1 MVSKKTTKKATKKVA
16 KKSIKKSVKSS
27 TKKSSNL
34 KSNGPDINN
43 YNLDSLV
50 PQKTNSLPTE
60 LDKVIA
66 QIPQDQKEKLENI
79 KVIIEKFKD
88 KIVPR
93 LEGYVMGISLLPPS
107 TEKDAEEGEDPK
119 EVAERV
125 NVLVLIDDNTVKR
138 IGKEELQEKIQ
149 KIAFDLAKPINK
161 TLHPRVLLLSDL
173 WQQCYDAKYEPLQ
186 MIAMGA
192 IVYDTGMLQ
201 AIKIA
206 EVHKSMVLKKFEKYI
221 VSYVLAGSL
230 TQGKATPESDVD
242 VFIVIDDTDVKKMT
256 RVELQDKLR
265 AIIVGMGMEA
275 GQMTGIQNKINIQV
289 YILTSFWESVKDAN
303 PVIFTLLRHGVPFYD
318 RGVFMPWKQ
327 LLEMGRIKP
336 SPEAIEMFMQ
346 SGSQFMERIYMK
358 IRDIVMEDLFWALLT
373 PSQAALMMYGV
384 PPPTPKEAPQ
394 VMTDILV
401 KKEKLLEPEYVK
413 TLEQVLKIRKDIEH
427 GIRKKVTGKEM
438 DEMVTKADKYL
449 NRLEKLF
456 KEIEDRKQG
465 EQVLGMY
472 ENSITIVRDALR
484 LEGFDKVDDRDIEKL
499 FKEHFIH
506 KGVFPEHFKRI
517 FGAIIKGKKDY
528 DSGKLTKAE
537 VTLILKDSKE
547 FSKALIEYIQRKRGR
562 EIERARIKVKYG
574 NTFGEVV
581 LLGDKAYI
589 IQDLDSEDR
598 RITKANVHKNGG
610 LKEVEDVS
618 LEEFEEALMRA
629 EVPPKVFLK
638 TELFEDLKKIFG
650 EDLEILV
657 NN

>member
-1 MVSKKTTKKATKKVA
+1 MVA
-16 KKSIKKSVKSS
+16 KKS
-27 TKKSSNL
+27 TKKSSL
-34 KSNGPDINN
+34 KKSSKKSSSSKNKSKSISPDLNN
-43 YNLDSLV
+43 YKVDIPV
-50 PQKTNSLPTE
+50 PSDKSKGSTE
-60 LDKVIA
+60 LDKVIS

-79 KVIIEKFKD
+79 KVMIETFKD

-119 EVAERV
+119 EVSQRV
-125 NVLVLIDDNTVKR
+125 NVLVLIDDSNSTR
-138 IGKEELQEKIQ
+138 ISKEELHEKIQ
-149 KIAFDLAKPINK
+149 KIAFDLAKPIDK
-161 TLHPRVLLLSDL
+161 TLHPQILLLSNL
-173 WQQCYDAKYEPLQ
+173 WQQCYDGKYEPLQ
-186 MIAMGA
+186 LIAMGA

-201 AIKIA
+201 AVKIA

-221 VSYVLAGSL
+221 VSYVLSGSL

-336 SPEAIEMFMQ
+336 SQEAIEMFMQ

-373 PSQAALMMYGV
+373 PSQAALMMYGI
-384 PPPTPKEAPQ
+384 PPPTPKEAPK

-413 TLEQVLKIRKDIEH
+413 TLEQVLTIRKEIEH
-427 GIRKKVTGKEM
+427 GNRKKVTGKEM
-438 DEMVTKADKYL
+438 DALVTKADKYL

-465 EQVLGMY
+465 EQVLNMY
-472 ENSITIVRDALR
+472 ESTITIIRDALR
-484 LEGFDKVDDRDIEKL
+484 LEGIEKVEDKEIEKL
-499 FKEHFIH
+499 FRERFVQ
-506 KGVFPEHFKRI
+506 KGIFPEHFKRI
-517 FGAIIKGKKDY
+517 LSEIIKGKKDY

-537 VTLILKDSKE
+537 VSLILKDSKE
-547 FSKALIEYIQRKRGR
+547 FSKSLIEFIQRKRGR
-562 EIERARIKVKYG
+562 EIERARVKVKYG
-574 NTFGEVV
+574 NTFGEVIM
-581 LLGDKAYI
+581 LSNKAYI
-589 IQDLDSEDR
+589 VQDLDSEDR
-598 RITKANVHKNGG
+598 RITRADISPTGG
-610 LKEVEDVS
+610 LKEIEDVNP
-618 LEEFEEALMRA
+618 EEFEEAIMNA
-629 EVPPKVFLK
+629 EIPPRVFIK
-638 TELFEDLKKIFG
+638 NELFEDLKKIFG
-650 EDLEILV
+650 EDVEILV